1 MEAYEVWRTV
11 MYTVGVFVTC
21 NVGGQALLSVKN
33 RLTKREP
40 EGVAARMG
48 VRTPKGM
55 KVISDP
61 EKVAAFLSK
70 LSDADKADA
79 REMFHKARQTFDDIR
94 RQIDTP
100 EADCGLDDE
109 DEFSA
114 KPKPDKAANDKEDFF
129 SD

>member
-21 NVGGQALLSVKN
+21 NVGGLALLSVKN

-40 EGVAARMG
+40 ESVAVQMG
-48 VRTPKGM
+48 VRTSKGM

-61 EKVAAFLSK
+61 EEIAAFLSK
-70 LSDADKADA
+70 LSDTDKADA
-79 REMFHKARQTFDDIR
+79 KARQTFEDIR

-100 EADCGLDDE
+100 DDVTPE
-109 DEFSA
+109 DVTGA
-114 KPKPDKAANDKEDFF
+114 TAKAANDKEDFF